1 MPQNL
6 APNHMKANIV
16 FKDLQINGVKVS
28 AINDFIFSVSVPKD
42 FSAIAIKL
50 FADNGASINFY
61 ATFIGIIFKRKDITS
76 YELYREED

>member
-1 MPQNL
+1 
-6 APNHMKANIV
+6 MKANIV

-42 FSAIAIKL
+42 FSAIAIKF

-61 ATFIGIIFKRKDITS
+61 ATFTGIIFKRKDITS
-76 YELYREED
+76 YELYHEED